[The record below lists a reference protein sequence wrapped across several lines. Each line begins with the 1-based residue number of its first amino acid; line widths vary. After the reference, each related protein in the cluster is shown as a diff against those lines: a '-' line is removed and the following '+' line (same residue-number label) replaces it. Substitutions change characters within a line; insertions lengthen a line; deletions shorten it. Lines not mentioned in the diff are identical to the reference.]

1 MVAGMIMNLS
11 QEAKNLIAMT
21 ALVGAVALA
30 LNDVALDGENRNLL
44 SWSVGLFFV
53 SIFFWLWMRR
63 DALAEQ
69 RDEAIKAAE
78 ESASRAEELA
88 RRTQEKSQ
96 MEPQSGQAPATVVDT
111 LEADDLTK
119 IYGIGKIFREILYD
133 AGIKT
138 FDQLSNSSREGLIG
152 VIVAAGKVPPPGL
165 ETWPRQAVYASKG
178 DWEGLRAY
186 VNAS

>member
-1 MVAGMIMNLS
+1 MIMNLS
-11 QEAKNLIAMT
+11 QETKNLIAMT

-30 LNDVALDGENRNLL
+30 LNDVALDGNDRNLL

-78 ESASRAEELA
+78 ESASQAEELA
-88 RRTQEKSQ
+88 KRTQEKSQ
-96 MEPQSGQAPATVVDT
+96 VEHQSSRVAASVDT

-119 IYGIGKIFREILYD
+119 IYGIGKVFSGILRE
-133 AGIKT
+133 AGINT
-138 FDQLSNSSREGLIG
+138 FEQLSNSSSEGLTG
-152 VIVAAGKVPPPGL
+152 LIVAADKVPPPGL
-165 ETWPRQAVYASKG
+165 ETWPMQAACAAKG
-178 DWEGLRAY
+178 DWVGLRA
-186 VNAS
+186 VVDAS

>member
-1 MVAGMIMNLS
+1 MNLS

-21 ALVGAVALA
+21 ALVGAMALA
-30 LNDVALDGENRNLL
+30 LNDVALDGNDRNLL

-63 DALAEQ
+63 DALAAQ

-78 ESASRAEELA
+78 ESADRAEELA
-88 RRTQEKSQ
+88 KRTQEKSQ
-96 MEPQSGQAPATVVDT
+96 LDNQSSQVRASADTV
-111 LEADDLTK
+111 EADDLTK
-119 IYGIGKIFREILYD
+119 IYGIGKVFREILHE
-133 AGIKT
+133 AGIMT
-138 FDQLSNSSREGLIG
+138 FDQLSNVSREGLIG

-165 ETWPRQAVYASKG
+165 DTWPQQAVYASKG
-178 DWEGLRAY
+178 DWDGLRAF

>member
-1 MVAGMIMNLS
+1 MNLS

-30 LNDVALDGENRNLL
+30 LNDVALGGDDRSLL

-96 MEPQSGQAPATVVDT
+96 TERQSGQATATVDT

-138 FDQLSNSSREGLIG
+138 FDQLSSSSREGLIG
-152 VIVAAGKVPPPGL
+152 VVVAAGKVPPPGL
-165 ETWPRQAVYASKG
+165 DTWPQQAVYASKG

>member
-1 MVAGMIMNLS
+1 MIMNLS
-11 QEAKNLIAMT
+11 QETKNLIAMT
-21 ALVGAVALA
+21 ALVGAMALA
-30 LNDVALDGENRNLL
+30 LNDVALDGNDRNLL

-78 ESASRAEELA
+78 ESANRAEELA
-88 RRTQEKSQ
+88 KRTQEKSQ
-96 MEPQSGQAPATVVDT
+96 MERQSGQATATVDS

-138 FDQLSNSSREGLIG
+138 FDQLSNSSREGLID

-165 ETWPRQAVYASKG
+165 ETWPQQAVYASKG

>member
-1 MVAGMIMNLS
+1 MVARMIMNLS

-30 LNDVALDGENRNLL
+30 LNDVALDGNDRNLL

-69 RDEAIKAAE
+69 RDEAVKAAE

-96 MEPQSGQAPATVVDT
+96 TERQSDQATAPVDT

-119 IYGIGKIFREILYD
+119 INGIGKIFRDILYD

-165 ETWPRQAVYASKG
+165 ETWPQQAVYASKG

>member
-1 MVAGMIMNLS
+1 MNLS
-11 QEAKNLIAMT
+11 QEAKNVIAMT

-30 LNDVALDGENRNLL
+30 LNDVALDGSDRNLL

-88 RRTQEKSQ
+88 RRANEKSQ
-96 MEPQSGQAPATVVDT
+96 MERQPDQATAPADSPA
-111 LEADDLTK
+111 ADDLTK
-119 IYGIGKIFREILYD
+119 INGIGKIFCEILYD
-133 AGIKT
+133 AGINT
-138 FDQLSNSSREGLIG
+138 FDQLSNTSREGLIG

-165 ETWPRQAVYASKG
+165 ETWPQQAEFASKG
-178 DWEGLRAY
+178 DWDGLRAY
-186 VNAS
+186 VQAS

>member
-1 MVAGMIMNLS
+1 MNLS

-30 LNDVALDGENRNLL
+30 LNNVALDGNDRNLL

-53 SIFFWLWMRR
+53 SVFFWLWMRR

-69 RDEAIKAAE
+69 REEAVKAAE

-88 RRTQEKSQ
+88 KRTQEKSQ
-96 MEPQSGQAPATVVDT
+96 MARQPDPAGATVDAI
-111 LEADDLTK
+111 EADDLTK
-119 IYGIGKIFREILYD
+119 IYGIGNIFREILYD

-165 ETWPRQAVYASKG
+165 ETWPQQAVYAAKG
-178 DWEGLRAY
+178 DWDGLRAY